1 MGLSFRQDRVL
12 WAKTPYTKT
21 RNLHSC
27 LRTLLQRYESRITAG
42 SSLRTYVD
50 VLDEVALLE
59 SSRQEADHVDRSFVL
74 VGLGEMVLNA
84 KTESNR
90 VRRHEHLAS
99 IDAFLL
105 GSFIWR

>member
-1 MGLSFRQDRVL
+1 VAVSRLVPVYLAIDWVQVASAEASPYVVDTRIGLDSKSLVSSGLSF
-12 WAKTPYTKT
+12 
-21 RNLHSC
+21 
-27 LRTLLQRYESRITAG
+27 
-42 SSLRTYVD
+42 D

-59 SSRQEADHVDRSFVL
+59 SSRQEADHVDRSCVV
-74 VGLGEMVLNA
+74 VGLGELVLNA